1 MADYYSLPPKQK
13 KKLNLDWL
21 VLLLLL
27 LLLLGFA
34 ATLWSLRL
42 RPGEMGEDPYLR
54 TAALPEAPT
63 PEPAAA
69 EPVIDPEPEPV
80 IPEAEPEP
88 EVTPVPEP
96 EAEPPPPL
104 FSDARWRETARFT
117 GTDGEG
123 RSAEFTAYVLVG
135 DETWTFARADSI
147 FASGLDAPVETAF
160 SKLDLGEGIC
170 SLSRVIAIGAA
181 SVEGTAEKNTFLSR
195 ARGLALSSAIG
206 ANLPCAEGSVPVSI
220 LDLGYSTQK
229 VTCPAGQALCPERSA
244 PQRPIA
250 MVLAASDDPDT
261 DIGAALQNGISL
273 HEEAGGEILPGVK
286 VTDYSAF
293 RSAFD
298 LL

>member
-13 KKLNLDWL
+13 KKFNPDWL
-21 VLLLLL
+21 VLLFLLL
-27 LLLLGFA
+27 FLLGIA

-42 RPGEMGEDPYLR
+42 RPGEMGDDPSLR
-54 TAALPEAPT
+54 TAALPEAP
-63 PEPAAA
+63 EPVAA
-69 EPVIDPEPEPV
+69 EPVIEPEPEPV
-80 IPEAEPEP
+80 VIEAEPEP
-88 EVTPVPEP
+88 EIVPEPEP
-96 EAEPPPPL
+96 EAEPPPL

-147 FASGLDAPVETAF
+147 FAAGLDAPVETAF

-181 SVEGTAEKNTFLSR
+181 SVEGTAAQNTFLSR
-195 ARGLALSSAIG
+195 ARGLALGSAIS
-206 ANLPCAEGSVPVSI
+206 ANLPCQNGSVPASI

-229 VTCPAGQALCPERSA
+229 VTCPAGQALCPELSA

-250 MVLAASDDPDT
+250 MVLAHADDPDT
-261 DIGAALQNGISL
+261 DIGAALQNGIRL

-286 VTDYSAF
+286 VTEYSAF

>member
-13 KKLNLDWL
+13 KKFNPDWL

-27 LLLLGFA
+27 LFLLGIA

-42 RPGEMGEDPYLR
+42 RPGEIGEDPYLR
-54 TAALPEAPT
+54 AAAQ
-63 PEPAAA
+63 PAAPVA
-69 EPVIDPEPEPV
+69 EPVVTEPVIEPEPEPV
-80 IPEAEPEP
+80 IIDAEPEP
-88 EVTPVPEP
+88 EFIPEHEP
-96 EAEPPPPL
+96 EAEPLPL

-117 GTDGEG
+117 GTDSEG

-147 FASGLDAPVETAF
+147 FTAGLDAPVETAF

-170 SLSRVIAIGAA
+170 ALSRVVAIGAA
-181 SVEGTAEKNTFLSR
+181 SVEGTAVQNTFLSR

-206 ANLPCAEGSVPVSI
+206 ANLPCEEGSVPASI

-229 VTCPAGQALCPERSA
+229 VTCPAGKALCPELSA

-250 MVLAASDDPDT
+250 MVLAVANDPET
-261 DIGAALQNGISL
+261 DIGAALRNGISL

-286 VTDYSAF
+286 VTEYSAF
-293 RSAFD
+293 ESAFD

>member
-13 KKLNLDWL
+13 KKFNPDWL
-21 VLLLLL
+21 VLLFLLL
-27 LLLLGFA
+27 FLLGLA
-34 ATLWSLRL
+34 ATIWSLRL
-42 RPGEMGEDPYLR
+42 RPGEIVDDPYLR
-54 TAALPEAPT
+54 TAALPEAPA
-63 PEPAAA
+63 PEPEAA
-69 EPVIDPEPEPV
+69 EPVIEPEPEPV
-80 IPEAEPEP
+80 VIEAEPEP
-88 EVTPVPEP
+88 EIVPEPEP
-96 EAEPPPPL
+96 EAEPPPL

-117 GTDGEG
+117 GTDSEG

-147 FASGLDAPVETAF
+147 FVAGLHAPVETAF

-181 SVEGTAEKNTFLSR
+181 SVEGTAAQNTFLSR

-206 ANLPCAEGSVPVSI
+206 ANLPCEEGSVPASI

-229 VTCPAGQALCPERSA
+229 VTCPAGKALCPELSA

-250 MVLAASDDPDT
+250 MVLAVADDPDT

-273 HEEAGGEILPGVK
+273 HEEAGGEILHGVK
-286 VTDYSAF
+286 VTGYSAF
-293 RSAFD
+293 QSAFD

>member
-13 KKLNLDWL
+13 KKFNPDWL
-21 VLLLLL
+21 VLLFLLL
-27 LLLLGFA
+27 FLLGIV

-42 RPGEMGEDPYLR
+42 QPEDIVEDPYQR
-54 TAALPEAPT
+54 PAAAPAALV
-63 PEPAAA
+63 PEPVAA
-69 EPVIDPEPEPV
+69 EPVIEPEPEPV
-80 IPEAEPEP
+80 IIEAEPEP
-88 EVTPVPEP
+88 EIVPEP
-96 EAEPPPPL
+96 EPEVEPPPL

-117 GTDGEG
+117 GTDSEG

-147 FASGLDAPVETAF
+147 FAAGLDAPVETAF

-181 SVEGTAEKNTFLSR
+181 SVEGTAAQNTFLSR
-195 ARGLALSSAIG
+195 ARGLALSSAIA
-206 ANLPCAEGSVPVSI
+206 ANLPCEESSVPASI

-229 VTCPAGQALCPERSA
+229 VTCPAGQALCPELSA

-250 MVLAASDDPDT
+250 MVLAVADDPDT

-293 RSAFD
+293 QSAFD